1 MNEITLADLILT
13 CIVNVIF
20 WYLGY
25 RHGMHTAA
33 MRITRQMIDN
43 PTEMDRLVA
52 TARRNINDLDKPQTN
67 EQVKVERHGDQLY
80 IYTEID
86 NEFLAQGS
94 TLEECLA
101 IIKRRFP
108 DRSFQGLL
116 NRDQVDQLGV
126 TINK

>member
-25 RHGMHTAA
+25 RHGMLTAA

-116 NRDQVDQLGV
+116 NQDQVDQLGV

>member
-1 MNEITLADLILT
+1 MNEFTLADLILT
-13 CIVNVIF
+13 CLVNVLF

-25 RHGMHTAA
+25 RRGLHTAA
-33 MRITRQMIDN
+33 MRITRQLIDN
-43 PTEMDRLVA
+43 PTEIDRMVA
-52 TARRNINDLDKPQTN
+52 TARRNVTELEKAQTN

-80 IYTEID
+80 IYTED
-86 NEFLAQGS
+86 TNEFLAQGT

-101 IIKRRFP
+101 TIERRFP

-116 NRDQVDQLGV
+116 NRDQVDQLGI